1 MCLLK
6 MRIVARPLNNNKPT
20 PIVRTSQVTK
30 LMVLGFKKPISCKE
44 KKVIQSDNKTHLFL
58 LDKFFYDVGVFWKS
72 LRESNNIFLSPQA
85 YVHTT
90 AQK

>member
-6 MRIVARPLNNNKPT
+6 MRIVARPLNNNKPS

-44 KKVIQSDNKTHLFL
+44 KKSDPITKHIFFL
-58 LDKFFYDVGVFWKS
+58 LDKFFFYDVGVFWKS
-72 LRESNNIFLSPQA
+72 QRESNNIFLSPQA